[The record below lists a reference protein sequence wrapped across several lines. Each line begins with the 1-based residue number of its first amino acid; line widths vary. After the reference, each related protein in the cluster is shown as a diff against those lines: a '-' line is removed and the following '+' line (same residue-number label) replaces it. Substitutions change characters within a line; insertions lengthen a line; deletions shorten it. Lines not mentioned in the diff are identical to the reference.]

1 MAFVNTIEEYLE
13 LKACGEKIIQ
23 WSISNH
29 ELSRFV
35 QEERKKRFHQML
47 VTNFGI
53 EAFNGSYRY
62 RLTSIL
68 PFGKHR
74 GNTVAAVY
82 KCDPVYIEWCLMNAS
97 AFCIA
102 QEDIS
107 ILKATKV
114 FIGDDLIIR
123 EIDIGTYEVD
133 LTKFKVDEHGFPIN
147 DEIANIEFSFTNAA
161 KIQNEAKLLSSLNAL
176 DVLKGGKWKLNNES
190 LFKGRKSTRVIIKLK
205 SGLF

>member
-13 LKACGEKIIQ
+13 LKARGEKSIQ

-29 ELSRFV
+29 ELSRFIL
-35 QEERKKRFHQML
+35 EERKKGFHRML
-47 VTNFGI
+47 VEDFRV

-82 KCDPVYIEWCLMNAS
+82 KCDPEYIEWCLMNAS

-107 ILKATKV
+107 ILNATKV

-123 EIDIGTYEVD
+123 EIDIETYEVD
-133 LTKFKVDEHGFPIN
+133 LTKFKVNEHGFPVN
-147 DEIANIEFSFTNAA
+147 DDIANIEFSFTIAA
-161 KIQNEAKLLSSLNAL
+161 QIQNEAKLLDSLNAF
-176 DVLKGGKWKLNNES
+176 DVLKGGKWKLNNGA
-190 LFKGRKSTRVIIKLK
+190 LFKGKKSIRIIIKLK
-205 SGLF
+205 SVLL